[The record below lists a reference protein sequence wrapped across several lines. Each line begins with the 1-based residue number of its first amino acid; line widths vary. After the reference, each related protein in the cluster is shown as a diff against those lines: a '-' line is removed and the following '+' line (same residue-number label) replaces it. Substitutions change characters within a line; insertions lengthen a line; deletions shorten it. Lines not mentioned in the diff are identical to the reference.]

1 LGLGFCPYDII
12 FLLSATTIGEYVY
25 VFAIEATKDEWKRAS
40 AEIRRVRRS
49 FRIEE
54 IAAT

>member
-1 LGLGFCPYDII
+1 LGFCPYDII
-12 FLLSATTIGEYVY
+12 FLLSATTIGDQVY

-49 FRIEE
+49 FRIEV
-54 IAAT
+54 AAS